1 MRLAAVIPNRSA
13 TVDSVAAQLVRLED
27 LGFDS
32 AWMPGIPNGPDVLT
46 LLAVAGQATERIE
59 IGTAI
64 VPTYPRHPAAL
75 AVQALTVNDALGG
88 RLTLGIGVSHQKVI
102 EGQLGLSFDRPVGH
116 MREYLSILR
125 PLLEHQQVDFVGD
138 TMRTRI
144 RLDASVSGHPSP
156 PVVLAALGDQ
166 MLALAGSMAD
176 GVVTWMTGLD
186 TIEKRTIP
194 ALQAAASAAGRRP
207 PRVII
212 GLPVM
217 VTNDVEA
224 ARQRASEVF
233 AVYGRL
239 PSYRAMLAAEGATS
253 PGAVALIGDE
263 SAIAAALDRMEGFGA
278 TDFQATPFGEADEM
292 VRTLELLASRPTR

>member
-1 MRLAAVIPNRSA
+1 MRLAAVIPNHAA
-13 TVDSVAAQLVRLED
+13 TVDSVAEQLVRLEE

-46 LLAVAGQATERIE
+46 LLAVAGRATERIE

-75 AVQALTVNDALGG
+75 AAQALTVNDALGG
-88 RLTLGIGVSHQKVI
+88 RLTLGIGVSHRKVI
-102 EGQLGLSFDRPVGH
+102 EGQLGLSFERPVGH

-125 PLLEHQQVDFVGD
+125 PLLEHQQVDFRGD
-138 TMRTRI
+138 AMRTRI
-144 RLDASVSGHPSP
+144 RLAASISGYPPP

-166 MLALAGSMAD
+166 MLGLAGSMAD

-194 ALQAAASAAGRRP
+194 ILQAAAEAAGRCP
-207 PRVII
+207 PRVIV

-217 VTNDVEA
+217 VTDHADA
-224 ARQRASEVF
+224 ARERASEIF

-239 PSYRAMLAAEGATS
+239 PSYQVMLAAEGATS
-253 PGAVALIGDE
+253 PGAVAIVGDE
-263 SAIAAALDRMEGFGA
+263 AAIAAALDRMEGFGA
-278 TDFQATPFGEADEM
+278 TDFQATPFGEAEEM
-292 VRTLELLASRPTR
+292 ARTLELLASLPTR

>member
-1 MRLAAVIPNRSA
+1 MRLAAVVPNHAA

-46 LLAVAGQATERIE
+46 LLAAAGRSTERIE

-64 VPTYPRHPAAL
+64 VPTYPRHPVAL
-75 AVQALTVNDALGG
+75 AAQALTVNDALGG

-125 PLLEHQQVDFVGD
+125 PLLEHQQVDFRGD

-144 RLDASVSGHPSP
+144 RLDASISGYPPP

-166 MLALAGSMAD
+166 MLGVAGSMAD
-176 GVVTWMTGLD
+176 GVVTWMTGLN
-186 TIEKRTIP
+186 TIEQRTIP
-194 ALQAAASAAGRRP
+194 TLQAAAAAAGRCP

-217 VTNDVEA
+217 VTDDVEA
-224 ARQRASEVF
+224 ARQRANEIF

-239 PSYRAMLAAEGATS
+239 PSYQAMLAAEGATS
-253 PGAVALIGDE
+253 PGGVAIIGDE
-263 SAIAAALDRMEGFGA
+263 SAIAAALDRMECFGA
-278 TDFQATPFGEADEM
+278 SDFQVTPFGEADEM
-292 VRTLELLASRPTR
+292 ARTLELVASRRAP